1 MKLNKS
7 LIAKS
12 VAALTLVTGA
22 AMPMFAQAAAPLFTV
37 DPSALGSP
45 APSFTANQISGT
57 SSELLHNVGTTGHSG
72 SGWLQMS
79 AFALNGNPVFNTG
92 LGTNYLLYITFD
104 LTDKYVAGTGTGFNT
119 KNSVNK
125 LTSLNFQFWV
135 DKNMDNSY
143 TNANAAA
150 ATEATV
156 SNTGDDLLLA
166 SGSLIDG
173 VAGFNDLLGAHLN
186 SEQTFNVTALG
197 QKYFADPNPFYNIAF
212 DEFNNT
218 TQGAEFAGDL
228 VAINQAS
235 GSIDFNRSKVPEPA
249 SLSLLG
255 LGMLGLAASKRRRAK

>member
-22 AMPMFAQAAAPLFTV
+22 AMPMFAQAAAPSFKV

-45 APSFTANQISGT
+45 APVFTANQIAGT
-57 SSELLHNVGTTGHSG
+57 SSELLTTSGNTHSG

-92 LGTNYLLYITFD
+92 LGSNYLLYITFD
-104 LTDKYVAGTGTGFNT
+104 LTDKYRAGTGSGINT
-119 KNSVNK
+119 PNSIND
-125 LTSLNFQFWV
+125 LTSLNFKFWV
-135 DKNMDNSY
+135 DKNMDNTY
-143 TNANAAA
+143 TNANAAT
-150 ATEATV
+150 ATGATV

-166 SGSLIDG
+166 SGSLIKG

-197 QKYFADPNPFYNIAF
+197 QSYFFDPNPFYNLAF

-218 TQGAEFAGDL
+218 TQGAQISGDL

-235 GSIDFNRSKVPEPA
+235 GSIDFNRVPEPA

-255 LGMLGLAASKRRRAK
+255 LGLLGLATSKRRRAK

>member
-12 VAALTLVTGA
+12 VAALTLVGGA
-22 AMPMFAQAAAPLFTV
+22 AMPMFAQAAPNFMV

-45 APSFTANQISGT
+45 APTFTANQISGT
-57 SSELLHNVGTTGHSG
+57 SSELLTTTGTGHTG
-72 SGWLQMS
+72 SGWLQLS

-104 LTDKYVAGTGTGFNT
+104 LTDTYRAGTGSGINT
-119 KNSVNK
+119 PNSVND
-125 LTSLNFQFWV
+125 LTSLNFSFWV
-135 DKNMDNSY
+135 DPNMDNAY
-143 TNANAAA
+143 TNANAAT
-150 ATEATV
+150 ATGATV

-166 SGSLIDG
+166 SGSLIKG

-197 QKYFADPNPFYNIAF
+197 QSYFVDPNPFYNIAF

-218 TQGAEFAGDL
+218 TQGAQISGDL

-235 GSIDFNRSKVPEPA
+235 GSIDFNRVPEPA

-255 LGMLGLAASKRRRAK
+255 LGLLGLATSKRRRAK

>member
-22 AMPMFAQAAAPLFTV
+22 AMPMFAQAAAPTFTV
-37 DPSALGSP
+37 DPSALGSAKP
-45 APSFTANQISGT
+45 TFTANQISGT
-57 SSELLHNVGTTGHSG
+57 SSELLTTSGNTHSG
-72 SGWLQMS
+72 SGWLQLS
-79 AFALNGNPVFNTG
+79 AFALNGSPKFNTG
-92 LGTNYLLYITFD
+92 LGSDYLLYITFD
-104 LTDKYVAGTGTGFNT
+104 LTDQYRAGTGSGINT
-119 KNSVNK
+119 PNSIND
-125 LTSLNFQFWV
+125 LTSLNFKFYV
-135 DKNMDNSY
+135 DKNMDNTY
-143 TNANAAA
+143 TNANAAT
-150 ATEATV
+150 ATGATV
-156 SNTGDDLLLA
+156 GNTGDDLLLA
-166 SGSLIDG
+166 SGSLIKG

-197 QKYFADPNPFYNIAF
+197 QAYFVDPNPFYNIAF

-218 TQGAEFAGDL
+218 TQGAEIAGNL

-235 GSIDFNRSKVPEPA
+235 GSIDFNRSEVPEPA

>member
-22 AMPMFAQAAAPLFTV
+22 AMPMFAQAAAPSFQV

-45 APSFTANQISGT
+45 APVFTANQIAGT
-57 SSELLHNVGTTGHSG
+57 SSELLTTSGNTHSG

-92 LGTNYLLYITFD
+92 LGSNYLLYITFD
-104 LTDKYVAGTGTGFNT
+104 LTDKYRAGTGSGINT
-119 KNSVNK
+119 PNSIND
-125 LTSLNFQFWV
+125 LTSLNFNFWV
-135 DKNMDNSY
+135 DKNMDNTY
-143 TNANAAA
+143 TNANAAT
-150 ATEATV
+150 ATGATV
-156 SNTGDDLLLA
+156 GNTGDDLLLA
-166 SGSLIDG
+166 SGSLIKG

-197 QKYFADPNPFYNIAF
+197 QAYFFDPNPFYNLAF

-218 TQGAEFAGDL
+218 TQGAQISGDL

-235 GSIDFNRSKVPEPA
+235 GSIDFNRVPEPA

-255 LGMLGLAASKRRRAK
+255 LGLLGLASSKRRRAK

>member
-22 AMPMFAQAAAPLFTV
+22 AMPMFAQAAAPSFQV

-45 APSFTANQISGT
+45 APVFTANQIAGT
-57 SSELLHNVGTTGHSG
+57 SSELLTTSGNTHSG

-92 LGTNYLLYITFD
+92 LGSNYLLYITFD
-104 LTDKYVAGTGTGFNT
+104 LTDKYRAGTGSGINT
-119 KNSVNK
+119 PNSIND
-125 LTSLNFQFWV
+125 LTSLNFNFWV
-135 DKNMDNSY
+135 DKNMDNTY
-143 TNANAAA
+143 TNANAAT
-150 ATEATV
+150 ATGATV

-166 SGSLIDG
+166 SGSLVKG

-186 SEQTFNVTALG
+186 SEQTWNVTALG
-197 QKYFADPNPFYNIAF
+197 QSYFFDPNPFYNLAF

-218 TQGAEFAGDL
+218 TQGAQISGDL

-235 GSIDFNRSKVPEPA
+235 GSIDFNRVPEPA

-255 LGMLGLAASKRRRAK
+255 LGLLGLATSKRRRAK

>member
-22 AMPMFAQAAAPLFTV
+22 AMPMFAQAAAPIFTV
-37 DPSALGSP
+37 DPSALGSAKP
-45 APSFTANQISGT
+45 TFTANQISGT
-57 SSELLHNVGTTGHSG
+57 SSELLTTSGNTHSG
-72 SGWLQMS
+72 SGWLQLS
-79 AFALNGNPVFNTG
+79 SFALNGSPKFNTG
-92 LGTNYLLYITFD
+92 LGSDYLLYITFD
-104 LTDKYVAGTGTGFNT
+104 LTDKYRAGTGSGINT
-119 KNSVNK
+119 PNSIND

-135 DKNMDNSY
+135 DKNMDNTY
-143 TNANAAA
+143 TNANAAS
-150 ATEATV
+150 ATGATV
-156 SNTGDDLLLA
+156 GNTGDDLLLA
-166 SGSLIDG
+166 SGSLIKG

-197 QKYFADPNPFYNIAF
+197 QAYFVDPNPFYNIAF

-218 TQGAEFAGDL
+218 TQGAEISGNL

-235 GSIDFNRSKVPEPA
+235 GSIDFNRSAVPEPA